1 MKTNKTIQS
10 TYDKIFR
17 KPVKNKLLPIK
28 KSSEKSPLNKKE
40 INDNNNNNNNYNKY
54 DNKYVKSKVVLDL
67 NEKLNSKL

>member
-54 DNKYVKSKVVLDL
+54 VKSKVVLDL